1 MGIPRETT
9 RRRSKLKSSKF
20 SAKESWRTNEVST
33 FLKVVSSGFSSPS
46 APYMT
51 FDLVDIALSKRISN
65 AKLQGWNEF
74 PMMKMHFHFG
84 WLSLLAC
91 KLKVNSGCK
100 QYLDSWKKWRSSS
113 FFLCF
118 QKKFDHISSALCL
131 AWRHYMNTFWGLTLP
146 AGENLVSLLRYS
158 AAGAASMQ
166 CRNGAA
172 TGYRAAIVT
181 SYYKLLLR
189 NNL

>member
-9 RRRSKLKSSKF
+9 RRRRSKVKSSKF

-84 WLSLLAC
+84 FAAASKSEFRLQAIFGQLEKMEILLLLSLLP
-91 KLKVNSGCK
+91 
-100 QYLDSWKKWRSSS
+100 
-113 FFLCF
+113 
-118 QKKFDHISSALCL
+118 KKFDHISSALCL

>member
-9 RRRSKLKSSKF
+9 RRRRSKLKSSKF

-84 WLSLLAC
+84 FAAASKSEFRLQAIFGQLEKMEILLLLSLLP
-91 KLKVNSGCK
+91 KKVWPH
-100 QYLDSWKKWRSSS
+100 QFS
-113 FFLCF
+113 FVPGFVIIWTHFEAWPCPRVKTLFPFYDIVLLLQC
-118 QKKFDHISSALCL
+118 SAR
-131 AWRHYMNTFWGLTLP
+131 ATT
-146 AGENLVSLLRYS
+146 
-158 AAGAASMQ
+158 GA
-166 CRNGAA
+166 AA